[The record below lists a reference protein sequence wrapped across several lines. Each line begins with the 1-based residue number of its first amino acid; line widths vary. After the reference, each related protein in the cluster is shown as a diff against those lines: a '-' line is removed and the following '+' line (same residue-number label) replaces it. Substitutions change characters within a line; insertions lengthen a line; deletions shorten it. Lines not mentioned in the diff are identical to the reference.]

1 MVFTSKLINTNTYLY
16 LIIIHFSVGHRHPK
30 VLKAVNDQLNRQAL
44 HSQELLDPLR
54 GYLAKILAEL
64 TPGHLKYAFF
74 TNSGT
79 ESVEGALKM
88 AMLAA
93 GRRTVIAA
101 VGGFHGKSLGSL
113 SATSK
118 YEIIFQ
124 YDHIL
129 KFFSF
134 RAVFRKPFLPSLHN
148 MRHIPFNDLVAL
160 EQTLACLHF
169 TGDDAGRIFH

>member
-1 MVFTSKLINTNTYLY
+1 MFRWIWYLQVRS
-16 LIIIHFSVGHRHPK
+16 LRKFSIRIFFNIIFSSVGHRHPK
-30 VLKAVNDQLNRQAL
+30 VVKAVSDQLNRQAL

-64 TPGHLKYAFF
+64 TPGNLNYAFF

-88 AMLAA
+88 AMLAT
-93 GRRTVIAA
+93 GRRTIIAA

-118 YEIIFQ
+118 
-124 YDHIL
+124 
-129 KFFSF
+129 
-134 RAVFRKPFLPSLHN
+134 
-148 MRHIPFNDLVAL
+148 
-160 EQTLACLHF
+160 
-169 TGDDAGRIFH
+169 